1 MTQASHAR
9 WHKGIATAI
18 QTGYKMMVT
27 PAIQEFIEAFSKEIE
42 ENNAAIFAGAGLSV
56 PAGFVDWATLIEPLA
71 REIGLDVT
79 REDNLVAV
87 AQYHYNEHGNNRAR
101 LNQVIVNQ
109 FSDSASIT
117 DNHRILARLPISTY
131 WTTNYDKLLETALR
145 QADKIPDVKHTQQ
158 QLAVTVPRRDAV
170 VYKMHGDVEHSDKA
184 VLTKDDYES
193 YHVKMASFITAL
205 SGDLVS
211 KTFLFIG
218 FSFSD
223 PNLDYVLSRIR
234 VSYTDNQRRHYCFV
248 RSVTPKKDEPEGE
261 FEYRKVKQALFIG
274 DLKRFNIKVLL
285 VDDYSDITDVLR
297 AIERKHRQRSVFIG
311 GSAHDYGR
319 WERIE
324 AEKFIHEVSAGLVK
338 NRYRVISGFGIGVG
352 SAVINGA
359 LETIYSN
366 KGKYSE
372 DQLMLRPF
380 PQNETGGMKLQELW
394 ERYRQDMMSYGG
406 IAIFMFGNKLVD
418 GKVVEANGLEREFQI
433 ALEQG
438 CQPVPIGATGF
449 LAEKMFDRVIY
460 DFDTFYPK
468 TDADFKALFVK
479 LGDKSALPSA
489 LLHSVLDVVRLIHKG

>member
-1 MTQASHAR
+1 MTA
-9 WHKGIATAI
+9 AI
-18 QTGYKMMVT
+18 H
-27 PAIQEFIEAFSKEIE
+27 EFIEAFSKEIE

-71 REIGLDVT
+71 KEIGLDVT
-79 REDNLVAV
+79 REENLVAV
-87 AQYHYNEHGNNRAR
+87 AQYHYNEHGYNRAR
-101 LNQVIVNQ
+101 LNQIIVNQ
-109 FSDSASIT
+109 FSEIASIT

-193 YHVKMASFITAL
+193 YHVKMSSFITAL

-234 VSYTDNQRRHYCFV
+234 VSYTENQRRHYCFV
-248 RSVTPKKDEPEGE
+248 RAVTQKQDEQNKE
-261 FEYRKVKQALFIG
+261 FEYRKIKQALFIG

-285 VDDYSDITDVLR
+285 VDNYSDITDVLR
-297 AIERKHRQRSVFIG
+297 AIEKKHRQRSVFIG
-311 GSAHDYGR
+311 GSAHDYGHWDR
-319 WERIE
+319 TE
-324 AEKFIHEVSAGLVK
+324 AEKFIHEVSANLVK
-338 NRYRVISGFGIGVG
+338 SRYRVISGFGLGVG

-380 PQNETGGMKLQELW
+380 PQNETGGMKLQDLW

-418 GKVVEANGLEREFQI
+418 GHVVDANGLDREFQI
-433 ALEQG
+433 ALDQG
-438 CQPVPIGATGF
+438 CLVIPVGATGF
-449 LAEKMFDRVIY
+449 LAEKMFNRVVG
-460 DFDTFYPK
+460 DWDSFFPN
-468 TDADFKALFVK
+468 ADSKLRTQFVK
-479 LGDKSALPSA
+479 LGDKSASPTQ
-489 LLHSVLDVVRLIHKG
+489 LLQSVMDIVRLIHKG